1 MNLNSYL
8 PLPTA
13 PRTATPLANSPAQG
27 PASGADAVAGQ
38 GLGLDFA
45 QIMARQLQQL
55 PASQRQSFAATSNA
69 IHAESAQ
76 AAEHAALLANKDA
89 ASQAQNQVKTTPK
102 NNARVSEDAPAHK
115 EDKQESSAKSSSGS
129 SHRSRKTS
137 TDTQDNDSASATSW
151 QGDMPHALALAAS
164 AANSVAN
171 ALTNPAAGIQVAR
184 TAANLAAQEL
194 ANASDAATNKLQMFA
209 LSPKVHIITD
219 PRQAPSPESLTAF
232 AKSMGLDDAAIQNLM
247 GPAASQAMGLDDAT
261 TIQNLVGPTASQIS
275 TPGANGFP
283 STSANGLPNG
293 NPGFN
298 ISTLL
303 GAALNGGTEKPTM
316 AQTEASAFNQA
327 VTQAL
332 SSSMQSPAA
341 NANLLQSAAAAP
353 LNFGISGLPVNG
365 LSQAEMASIQHIQMT
380 VLPPAVLPVQ
390 SGNTSQAF
398 NMPSTASVLSLLDG
412 KLQEQDITSLASS
425 FSQNMG
431 EQSESGTSDTSGQ
444 SSSGFA
450 QTLAQSNASDN
461 RSVANKEVATV
472 ATPLNEVYDQLSD
485 KLATEMAARM
495 HKQLSDGQ
503 WKMKFGLRPAHL
515 GGVEIQ
521 LEMKDGKLDAVFRAE
536 NAMTRDLLQ
545 NSTQRLRDALQ
556 NFGINA
562 GFVQVGQ
569 NGSQSQQN
577 ASGNSTPQPQVRDNS
592 RAGTNNSDTTAQVV
606 ANRGK
611 DSSSLL
617 DLYA

>member
-13 PRTATPLANSPAQG
+13 PRAATPPANSPVQG

-38 GLGLDFA
+38 SLGLDFA

-55 PASQRQSFAATSNA
+55 PAAQRQSFAATSDA
-69 IHAESAQ
+69 IHANNAQ
-76 AAEHAALLANKDA
+76 ASEHAALLANKDA
-89 ASQAQNQVKTTPK
+89 ASPADTQDKPAPK
-102 NNARVSEDAPAHK
+102 NNSRVSQDAPGHAD
-115 EDKQESSAKSSSGS
+115 DKQESSTKSSSSGS
-129 SHRSRKTS
+129 QRNKKAAAGAND
-137 TDTQDNDSASATSW
+137 TDSDSAAATPW
-151 QGDMPHALALAAS
+151 QNDLPHILALATS
-164 AANSVAN
+164 AAGTVAN
-171 ALTNPAAGIQVAR
+171 ALTNPAAGIQAVR
-184 TAANLAAQEL
+184 TAANLATQEL
-194 ANASDAATNKLQMFA
+194 AQLSDPTASKLQMYA
-209 LSPKVHIITD
+209 LSSKVHIITD

-232 AKSMGLDDAAIQNLM
+232 AKSMGLDDATIQNLM
-247 GPAASQAMGLDDAT
+247 GSASP
-261 TIQNLVGPTASQIS
+261 N
-275 TPGANGFP
+275 GANGLAP
-283 STSANGLPNG
+283 SGANGQPNG
-293 NPGFN
+293 AANTPGVN
-298 ISTLL
+298 ISALL
-303 GAALNGGTEKPTM
+303 GAALNGGSDKLGISQADAP
-316 AQTEASAFNQA
+316 AFTQA
-327 VTQAL
+327 MTQAL
-332 SSSMQSPAA
+332 SSSVQSPAA
-341 NANLLQSAAAAP
+341 NANLLQGAAAAP
-353 LNFGISGLPVNG
+353 LNFGISGLPANG
-365 LSQAEMASIQHIQMT
+365 LSQAEMASIQQIQMT

-390 SGNTSQAF
+390 SGNASQAF
-398 NMPSTASVLSLLDG
+398 NTPSTASVLSLLG
-412 KLQEQDITSLASS
+412 GNLQEQDIASLASS
-425 FSQNMG
+425 FSQDTG
-431 EQSESGTSDTSGQ
+431 EQSDASGSETSGQ

-450 QTLAQSNASDN
+450 QAMAQSSAGDN
-461 RSVANKEVATV
+461 RAVASKDTATAV
-472 ATPLNEVYDQLSD
+472 ATPMNEVYDQLSD

-569 NGSQSQQN
+569 NGGQSQQN

-592 RAGTNNSDTTAQVV
+592 GVNTNNSDTQAQVV
-606 ANRGK
+606 AGRGK
-611 DSSSLL
+611 DSTSLL

>member
-13 PRTATPLANSPAQG
+13 PRNATPLANSPAQG

-69 IHAESAQ
+69 IHAESEQ
-76 AAEHAALLANKDA
+76 AAEHAALLANKDR
-89 ASQAQNQVKTTPK
+89 ASQAQNQDKTAPK
-102 NNARVSEDAPAHK
+102 DNARVSKEAPGHK

-129 SHRSRKTS
+129 SHRSRKAS
-137 TDTQDNDSASATSW
+137 TDNQDKDLASATPW
-151 QGDMPHALALAAS
+151 QGDLPHALALATS
-164 AANSVAN
+164 AANSVAD
-171 ALTNPAAGIQVAR
+171 ALTNPADGIPAAR

-232 AKSMGLDDAAIQNLM
+232 AKSMGLDEATIQNLM
-247 GPAASQAMGLDDAT
+247 GPASQA
-261 TIQNLVGPTASQIS
+261 S
-275 TPGANGFP
+275 TPGANGLP
-283 STSANGLPNG
+283 SSGANGMPNG
-293 NPGFN
+293 IANNAGFN
-298 ISTLL
+298 ISALL
-303 GAALNGGTEKPTM
+303 GAALNGGSDTANITQ
-316 AQTEASAFNQA
+316 ADAAFNQA
-327 VTQAL
+327 MAQAL
-332 SSSMQSPAA
+332 STSTQSPAA

-380 VLPPAVLPVQ
+380 VLPPAVFPVQ
-390 SGNTSQAF
+390 SGNIAQAF
-398 NMPSTASVLSLLDG
+398 NTPSTASVLSLLG
-412 KLQEQDITSLASS
+412 GNLQEQDITSLASS

-431 EQSESGTSDTSGQ
+431 EQSDTSGSDSSGQ

-450 QTLAQSNASDN
+450 QALAQSNASDN

-562 GFVQVGQ
+562 GFVEVGQ
-569 NGSQSQQN
+569 NGSQNQQN
-577 ASGNSTPQPQVRDNS
+577 ASGNSTPQHQVRDNS
-592 RAGTNNSDTTAQVV
+592 SVSANNSDTTAQVV

-611 DSSSLL
+611 DGSSLL

>member
-13 PRTATPLANSPAQG
+13 PRNATPLANSPAQG

-55 PASQRQSFAATSNA
+55 PASQRQSFAATSKA

-76 AAEHAALLANKDA
+76 AAEQAALLANKDR
-89 ASQAQNQVKTTPK
+89 ASQAQNQDKIAPK
-102 NNARVSEDAPAHK
+102 DNSRVSKEAPGHK

-129 SHRSRKTS
+129 SHRSRKAS
-137 TDTQDNDSASATSW
+137 SDAQDSDTASATPW
-151 QGDMPHALALAAS
+151 QGDLPHALALAAS
-164 AANSVAN
+164 AANSVAD
-171 ALTNPAAGIQVAR
+171 ALTNPADGIPAAR

-232 AKSMGLDDAAIQNLM
+232 AKSMGLDEATIQNLM
-247 GPAASQAMGLDDAT
+247 GPASQA
-261 TIQNLVGPTASQIS
+261 S
-275 TPGANGFP
+275 TPGANGLP
-283 STSANGLPNG
+283 SSGANGMPNG
-293 NPGFN
+293 IANNAGFN
-298 ISTLL
+298 ISALL
-303 GAALNGGTEKPTM
+303 GAALNGGSDTANITQ
-316 AQTEASAFNQA
+316 ADAAFNQA
-327 VTQAL
+327 MTQAL
-332 SSSMQSPAA
+332 STSTQSPAA

-390 SGNTSQAF
+390 SGNIAQAF
-398 NMPSTASVLSLLDG
+398 NTPSTASVLSLLG
-412 KLQEQDITSLASS
+412 GNLQEQDITSLASS

-431 EQSESGTSDTSGQ
+431 EQSDTSGSDSSGQ

-450 QTLAQSNASDN
+450 QALAQSNASDN

-562 GFVQVGQ
+562 GFVEVGQ
-569 NGSQSQQN
+569 NGSQNQQN

-592 RAGTNNSDTTAQVV
+592 SVGTNNSDTTAQVV

>member
-13 PRTATPLANSPAQG
+13 PRNATPLANSPAQG

-69 IHAESAQ
+69 IHAESEQ
-76 AAEHAALLANKDA
+76 AAEHAALLANKDR
-89 ASQAQNQVKTTPK
+89 ASQAQNQDKTAPK
-102 NNARVSEDAPAHK
+102 DNARVSKEAPGHK

-129 SHRSRKTS
+129 SHRSRKAS
-137 TDTQDNDSASATSW
+137 TDNQDKDLASATPW
-151 QGDMPHALALAAS
+151 QGDLPHALALATS
-164 AANSVAN
+164 AANSVAD
-171 ALTNPAAGIQVAR
+171 ALTNPADGIPAAR

-232 AKSMGLDDAAIQNLM
+232 AKSMGLDEATIQNLM
-247 GPAASQAMGLDDAT
+247 GPASQA
-261 TIQNLVGPTASQIS
+261 S
-275 TPGANGFP
+275 TPGANGLP
-283 STSANGLPNG
+283 SSGANGMPNG
-293 NPGFN
+293 IANNAGFN
-298 ISTLL
+298 ISALL
-303 GAALNGGTEKPTM
+303 GAALNGGSDTANITQ
-316 AQTEASAFNQA
+316 ADAAFNQA
-327 VTQAL
+327 MAQAL
-332 SSSMQSPAA
+332 STSTQSPAA

-380 VLPPAVLPVQ
+380 VLPPAVFPVQ
-390 SGNTSQAF
+390 SGNIAQAF
-398 NMPSTASVLSLLDG
+398 NTPSTASVLSLLG
-412 KLQEQDITSLASS
+412 GNLQEQDITSLASS

-431 EQSESGTSDTSGQ
+431 EQSDTSGSDSSGQ

-450 QTLAQSNASDN
+450 QALAQSNASDN

-562 GFVQVGQ
+562 GFVEVGQ
-569 NGSQSQQN
+569 NGSQNQQN

-592 RAGTNNSDTTAQVV
+592 SVGTNNSDTTAQVV

-611 DSSSLL
+611 DGSSLL

>member
-13 PRTATPLANSPAQG
+13 PRNATPLANSPALG

-55 PASQRQSFAATSNA
+55 PASQRQSFAAASNA
-69 IHAESAQ
+69 IHTESAQ
-76 AAEHAALLANKDA
+76 ATEQAALLANKDR
-89 ASQAQNQVKTTPK
+89 ASQAQNQDKTAPK
-102 NNARVSEDAPAHK
+102 DNARVSKEAPGHNK

-129 SHRSRKTS
+129 SHRSLKAS
-137 TDTQDNDSASATSW
+137 TDYQDNDLAPATPW
-151 QGDMPHALALAAS
+151 QGDLPHALALAAS
-164 AANSVAN
+164 AANSVAD
-171 ALTNPAAGIQVAR
+171 ALTNPADGIPAAR

-232 AKSMGLDDAAIQNLM
+232 AKSMGLDEATIQNLM
-247 GPAASQAMGLDDAT
+247 GPASQA
-261 TIQNLVGPTASQIS
+261 S
-275 TPGANGFP
+275 TPGANGLP
-283 STSANGLPNG
+283 STGANGMPNG
-293 NPGFN
+293 IANNTGFN
-298 ISTLL
+298 ISALL
-303 GAALNGGTEKPTM
+303 GAALNGGSDTANI
-316 AQTEASAFNQA
+316 AQADAAFNQA
-327 VTQAL
+327 ITQAL
-332 SSSMQSPAA
+332 STSTQSPAA

-390 SGNTSQAF
+390 SGNIAQAF
-398 NMPSTASVLSLLDG
+398 NMPSTASVLSLLG
-412 KLQEQDITSLASS
+412 GNLQEQDITSLASS

-431 EQSESGTSDTSGQ
+431 EQSDTSGSDSSGQ

-450 QTLAQSNASDN
+450 QALAQSNASDN

-556 NFGINA
+556 NFGISA
-562 GFVQVGQ
+562 GFVEVGQ
-569 NGSQSQQN
+569 NGSQNQQN

-592 RAGTNNSDTTAQVV
+592 SVSANNSDTTAQVV

-611 DSSSLL
+611 DGSSLL

>member
-13 PRTATPLANSPAQG
+13 PRNATPLANSPAQG

-45 QIMARQLQQL
+45 QIMAQQLQQL
-55 PASQRQSFAATSNA
+55 PASQRQSFAATSKA

-76 AAEHAALLANKDA
+76 AAEQAALLANKDR
-89 ASQAQNQVKTTPK
+89 ASQAQNQDNTAPK
-102 NNARVSEDAPAHK
+102 DNSRVSKEAPGHK

-129 SHRSRKTS
+129 SHRSRKAS
-137 TDTQDNDSASATSW
+137 TDNQDNDLASATPW
-151 QGDMPHALALAAS
+151 QGDLPHALALAAS
-164 AANSVAN
+164 AANSVAD
-171 ALTNPAAGIQVAR
+171 ALTNPADGIPAAR

-194 ANASDAATNKLQMFA
+194 ANASDAATNKLQMYA

-232 AKSMGLDDAAIQNLM
+232 AKSMGLDEATIQNLM
-247 GPAASQAMGLDDAT
+247 GPASQA
-261 TIQNLVGPTASQIS
+261 S
-275 TPGANGFP
+275 TPGANSLP
-283 STSANGLPNG
+283 SSGANGMPNG
-293 NPGFN
+293 IANNAGFN
-298 ISTLL
+298 ISALL
-303 GAALNGGTEKPTM
+303 GAALNGGSDTANITQ
-316 AQTEASAFNQA
+316 ADAAFNQA
-327 VTQAL
+327 MTQAL
-332 SSSMQSPAA
+332 STSTQSPAA

-353 LNFGISGLPVNG
+353 LNFGINGLPVNG

-390 SGNTSQAF
+390 SGNIAQAF
-398 NMPSTASVLSLLDG
+398 NTPSTASVLSLLG
-412 KLQEQDITSLASS
+412 GNLQEQDITSLASS

-431 EQSESGTSDTSGQ
+431 EQSDTSGSDSSGQ

-450 QTLAQSNASDN
+450 QALAQSNASDN

-562 GFVQVGQ
+562 GFVEVGQ
-569 NGSQSQQN
+569 NGSQNQQN

-592 RAGTNNSDTTAQVV
+592 SVGTNNSDTTAQVV

>member
-13 PRTATPLANSPAQG
+13 PRNATPLANSPAQG

-45 QIMARQLQQL
+45 QIMAQQLQQL

-69 IHAESAQ
+69 IHAESEQ
-76 AAEHAALLANKDA
+76 AAEHAALLANKDR
-89 ASQAQNQVKTTPK
+89 ASQAQNQDKTASK
-102 NNARVSEDAPAHK
+102 DNSRVSKEAPGHK

-129 SHRSRKTS
+129 SHRSRKAS
-137 TDTQDNDSASATSW
+137 TDNKDNDLASATPW
-151 QGDMPHALALAAS
+151 QGDLPHALALAAS
-164 AANSVAN
+164 AANSVAD
-171 ALTNPAAGIQVAR
+171 ALTNQADDIPAAR

-194 ANASDAATNKLQMFA
+194 ANASDAATNKLQMYA

-232 AKSMGLDDAAIQNLM
+232 AKSMGLDEATIQNLM
-247 GPAASQAMGLDDAT
+247 GSSSQA
-261 TIQNLVGPTASQIS
+261 S
-275 TPGANGFP
+275 TPGANGLP
-283 STSANGLPNG
+283 SSGANGMPNG
-293 NPGFN
+293 IANNAGFN
-298 ISTLL
+298 ISALL
-303 GAALNGGTEKPTM
+303 GAALNGGSDTANI
-316 AQTEASAFNQA
+316 AQADAAFNQA
-327 VTQAL
+327 MTQAL
-332 SSSMQSPAA
+332 STSTQSPAA

-390 SGNTSQAF
+390 SGNIAQAF
-398 NMPSTASVLSLLDG
+398 NTPSTASVLSLLG
-412 KLQEQDITSLASS
+412 GNLQDQDITSLASS

-431 EQSESGTSDTSGQ
+431 EQSDTSGSDSSGQ

-450 QTLAQSNASDN
+450 QALAQSNASDN

-562 GFVQVGQ
+562 GFVEVGQ
-569 NGSQSQQN
+569 NGSQNQQN

-592 RAGTNNSDTTAQVV
+592 SVGTNNSDTTVQVV

>member
-13 PRTATPLANSPAQG
+13 PRAATPLANSPTQG

-38 GLGLDFA
+38 SLGLDFA
-45 QIMARQLQQL
+45 QIMARQFQQL
-55 PASQRQSFAATSNA
+55 PASQRQNFAATSDA
-69 IHAESAQ
+69 IHADNAQ
-76 AAEHAALLANKDA
+76 ASEHSALLANKDA
-89 ASQAQNQVKTTPK
+89 AAQAGNQDKPEP
-102 NNARVSEDAPAHK
+102 NNNSRVPQDAPGHARD
-115 EDKQESSAKSSSGS
+115 DKQESSAKSSSGS
-129 SHRSRKTS
+129 SQRSKKPA
-137 TDTQDNDSASATSW
+137 TDDKDSDTTSATGW
-151 QGDMPHALALAAS
+151 QSDLPQALDLADKAAS
-164 AANSVAN
+164 TVAN
-171 ALTNPAAGIQVAR
+171 ALTNPAAGLQAAR

-194 ANASDAATNKLQMFA
+194 AQASTDATNKLQMFA

-232 AKSMGLDDAAIQNLM
+232 AKSMGLDDATIQNLM
-247 GPAASQAMGLDDAT
+247 GSADASKSAT
-261 TIQNLVGPTASQIS
+261 Q
-275 TPGANGFP
+275 PGFSNGQ
-283 STSANGLPNG
+283 TNGSANNS
-293 NPGFN
+293 GFN
-298 ISTLL
+298 ISALL
-303 GAALNGGTEKPTM
+303 GAALNGGSDKLNISQADAP
-316 AQTEASAFNQA
+316 AFNQA
-327 VTQAL
+327 MTQAL
-332 SSSMQSPAA
+332 ASSAQSPAA

-353 LNFGISGLPVNG
+353 LNFGISGLPANG
-365 LSQAEMASIQHIQMT
+365 MSQAEMASIQQIQMT

-390 SGNTSQAF
+390 SGNASQAF
-398 NMPSTASVLSLLDG
+398 NTPSTASVLSLLG
-412 KLQEQDITSLASS
+412 GNVQEQDIASLASS
-425 FSQNMG
+425 FSQDMG
-431 EQSESGTSDTSGQ
+431 EQSDSSGSNTSGQ
-444 SSSGFA
+444 PSSGFA
-450 QTLAQSNASDN
+450 QALAQSSSSDN
-461 RSVANKEVATV
+461 KSVASKDTATAV
-472 ATPLNEVYDQLSD
+472 ATPMAEVYDQLSD

-569 NGSQSQQN
+569 NGGQSQQN

-592 RAGTNNSDTTAQVV
+592 GVNTNNSDTTAQVV

-611 DSSSLL
+611 DNSSLL

>member
-13 PRTATPLANSPAQG
+13 PRAATPLANSPAQG

-38 GLGLDFA
+38 SLGLDFA
-45 QIMARQLQQL
+45 QIMARQFQQL
-55 PASQRQSFAATSNA
+55 PASQRQNFAATSDA
-69 IHAESAQ
+69 IHADNAQ
-76 AAEHAALLANKDA
+76 ASEHSALLANKDA
-89 ASQAQNQVKTTPK
+89 TAQAGNQDKPEP
-102 NNARVSEDAPAHK
+102 NNNSRVSQDAPGHARD
-115 EDKQESSAKSSSGS
+115 DKQESSAKSSSGS
-129 SHRSRKTS
+129 SQRSKKPA
-137 TDTQDNDSASATSW
+137 TDDKDSDTTSATGW
-151 QGDMPHALALAAS
+151 QSDLPQALDLAAQ
-164 AANSVAN
+164 AASTVAN
-171 ALTNPAAGIQVAR
+171 ALTNPAAGLQAAR

-194 ANASDAATNKLQMFA
+194 AQASTDATNKLQMFA

-232 AKSMGLDDAAIQNLM
+232 AKSMGLDDATIQNLM
-247 GPAASQAMGLDDAT
+247 GSADASKSAT
-261 TIQNLVGPTASQIS
+261 Q
-275 TPGANGFP
+275 PGFSNGQP
-283 STSANGLPNG
+283 NGSANNS
-293 NPGFN
+293 GFN
-298 ISTLL
+298 ISALL
-303 GAALNGGTEKPTM
+303 GAALNGGSDKLNISQADAP
-316 AQTEASAFNQA
+316 AFNQA
-327 VTQAL
+327 MTQAL
-332 SSSMQSPAA
+332 ASSAQSPAA

-353 LNFGISGLPVNG
+353 LNFGISGLPANG
-365 LSQAEMASIQHIQMT
+365 MSQAEMASIQQIQMT

-390 SGNTSQAF
+390 SGNASQAF
-398 NMPSTASVLSLLDG
+398 NTPSTASVLSLLG
-412 KLQEQDITSLASS
+412 GNVQEQDIASLASS
-425 FSQNMG
+425 FSQDMG
-431 EQSESGTSDTSGQ
+431 EQSDSSGSNTSGQ
-444 SSSGFA
+444 PSSGFA
-450 QTLAQSNASDN
+450 QALAQSSSSDN
-461 RSVANKEVATV
+461 KSVASKDTATAV
-472 ATPLNEVYDQLSD
+472 ATPMAEVYDQLSD

-569 NGSQSQQN
+569 NGGQSQQN

-592 RAGTNNSDTTAQVV
+592 GVNTNNSDTTAQVV

-611 DSSSLL
+611 DNSSLL

>member
-13 PRTATPLANSPAQG
+13 PRNATPLANSPAQG

-45 QIMARQLQQL
+45 QIMAQQLQQL
-55 PASQRQSFAATSNA
+55 PASQRQSFAATSKA

-76 AAEHAALLANKDA
+76 AAEQAALLANKDR
-89 ASQAQNQVKTTPK
+89 ASQAQNQDKIAPK
-102 NNARVSEDAPAHK
+102 DNSRVSKEAPGHK

-129 SHRSRKTS
+129 SHRSRKAS
-137 TDTQDNDSASATSW
+137 SDAQDSDTASATPW
-151 QGDMPHALALAAS
+151 QGDLPHALALAAS
-164 AANSVAN
+164 AANSVAD
-171 ALTNPAAGIQVAR
+171 ALTNPADGIPAAR

-232 AKSMGLDDAAIQNLM
+232 AKSMGLDEATIQNLM
-247 GPAASQAMGLDDAT
+247 GPASQA
-261 TIQNLVGPTASQIS
+261 S
-275 TPGANGFP
+275 TPGANGLP
-283 STSANGLPNG
+283 SSGANGMPNG
-293 NPGFN
+293 IANNAGFN
-298 ISTLL
+298 ISALL
-303 GAALNGGTEKPTM
+303 GAALNGGSDTANITQ
-316 AQTEASAFNQA
+316 ADAAFNQA
-327 VTQAL
+327 MTQAL
-332 SSSMQSPAA
+332 STSTQSPAA

-390 SGNTSQAF
+390 SGNIAQAF
-398 NMPSTASVLSLLDG
+398 NTPSTASVLSLLG
-412 KLQEQDITSLASS
+412 GNLQEQDITSLASS

-431 EQSESGTSDTSGQ
+431 EQSDTSGSDSSGQ

-450 QTLAQSNASDN
+450 QALAQSNASDN

-562 GFVQVGQ
+562 GFVEVGQ
-569 NGSQSQQN
+569 NGSQNQQN
-577 ASGNSTPQPQVRDNS
+577 AFGNSTPQPQVRDNS
-592 RAGTNNSDTTAQVV
+592 SVGTNNSDTTAQVV

>member
-13 PRTATPLANSPAQG
+13 PRNATPLANSPAQG

-45 QIMARQLQQL
+45 QIMAQQLQQL
-55 PASQRQSFAATSNA
+55 PASQRQSFAATSKA

-76 AAEHAALLANKDA
+76 AAEQAALLANKDR
-89 ASQAQNQVKTTPK
+89 ASQAQNQDKIAPK
-102 NNARVSEDAPAHK
+102 DNSRVSKEAPGHK

-129 SHRSRKTS
+129 SHRSRKAS
-137 TDTQDNDSASATSW
+137 SDAQDSDTASATPW
-151 QGDMPHALALAAS
+151 QGDLPHALALAAS
-164 AANSVAN
+164 AANSVAD
-171 ALTNPAAGIQVAR
+171 ALTNPADGIPAAR

-194 ANASDAATNKLQMFA
+194 ANASDAATNKLQMYA

-232 AKSMGLDDAAIQNLM
+232 AKSMGLDEATIQNLM
-247 GPAASQAMGLDDAT
+247 GPASQA
-261 TIQNLVGPTASQIS
+261 S
-275 TPGANGFP
+275 TPGANGLP
-283 STSANGLPNG
+283 SSGANGMPNG
-293 NPGFN
+293 IANNAGFN
-298 ISTLL
+298 ISALL
-303 GAALNGGTEKPTM
+303 GAALNGGSDTANI
-316 AQTEASAFNQA
+316 AQADAAFNQA
-327 VTQAL
+327 MTQAL
-332 SSSMQSPAA
+332 STSTQSPAA

-390 SGNTSQAF
+390 SGNIAQAF
-398 NMPSTASVLSLLDG
+398 NTPSTASVLSLLG
-412 KLQEQDITSLASS
+412 GNLQDQDITSLASS

-431 EQSESGTSDTSGQ
+431 EQSDTSGSDSSGQ

-450 QTLAQSNASDN
+450 QALAQSNASDN

-562 GFVQVGQ
+562 GFVEVGQ
-569 NGSQSQQN
+569 NGSQNQQN

-592 RAGTNNSDTTAQVV
+592 SVGTNNSDTTAQVV

>member
-13 PRTATPLANSPAQG
+13 PRAATPLANSPAQG

-38 GLGLDFA
+38 SLGLDFA
-45 QIMARQLQQL
+45 QIMARQFQQL
-55 PASQRQSFAATSNA
+55 PASQRQNFAATSDA
-69 IHAESAQ
+69 IHADNAQ
-76 AAEHAALLANKDA
+76 ASEHSALLANKDA
-89 ASQAQNQVKTTPK
+89 AAQAGNQDKPEP
-102 NNARVSEDAPAHK
+102 NNNSRVSQDAPGHARD
-115 EDKQESSAKSSSGS
+115 DKQESSAKSSSGS
-129 SHRSRKTS
+129 SQRSKKPA
-137 TDTQDNDSASATSW
+137 TDDKDSDTTSATGW
-151 QGDMPHALALAAS
+151 QSDLPQALDLADKAAS
-164 AANSVAN
+164 TVAN
-171 ALTNPAAGIQVAR
+171 ALTNPAAGLQAAR

-194 ANASDAATNKLQMFA
+194 AQASTDATNKLQMFA

-232 AKSMGLDDAAIQNLM
+232 AKSMGLDDATIQNLM
-247 GPAASQAMGLDDAT
+247 GSADASKSAT
-261 TIQNLVGPTASQIS
+261 Q
-275 TPGANGFP
+275 PGFSNGQP
-283 STSANGLPNG
+283 NGSANNS
-293 NPGFN
+293 GFN
-298 ISTLL
+298 ISALL
-303 GAALNGGTEKPTM
+303 GAALNGGSDKLNISQADAP
-316 AQTEASAFNQA
+316 AFNQA
-327 VTQAL
+327 MTQAL
-332 SSSMQSPAA
+332 ASSAQSPAA

-353 LNFGISGLPVNG
+353 LNFGISGLPANG
-365 LSQAEMASIQHIQMT
+365 MSQAEMASIQQIQMT

-390 SGNTSQAF
+390 SGNASQAF
-398 NMPSTASVLSLLDG
+398 NTPSTASVLSLLG
-412 KLQEQDITSLASS
+412 GNVQEQDIASLASS
-425 FSQNMG
+425 FSQDMG
-431 EQSESGTSDTSGQ
+431 EQSDSSGSNTSGQ
-444 SSSGFA
+444 PSSGFA
-450 QTLAQSNASDN
+450 QALAQSSSSDN
-461 RSVANKEVATV
+461 KSVASKDTATAV
-472 ATPLNEVYDQLSD
+472 ATPMAEVYDQLSD

-569 NGSQSQQN
+569 NGGQSQQN

-592 RAGTNNSDTTAQVV
+592 GVNTNNSDTTAQVV

-611 DSSSLL
+611 DNSSLL

>member
-69 IHAESAQ
+69 IHADNPQ
-76 AAEHAALLANKDA
+76 ASEHSALLANKNA
-89 ASQAQNQVKTTPK
+89 ASQAQNQDKTTPK
-102 NNARVSEDAPAHK
+102 NNARVSEDAPEHK

-129 SHRSRKTS
+129 SHRSRKAS
-137 TDTQDNDSASATSW
+137 ADTQDNDSASATPW

-164 AANSVAN
+164 SATSVAN
-171 ALTNPAAGIQVAR
+171 ALPNPAAGIQAVR

-194 ANASDAATNKLQMFA
+194 TSASDAATNKLQMFA

-232 AKSMGLDDAAIQNLM
+232 AKSMGLDDA
-247 GPAASQAMGLDDAT
+247 
-261 TIQNLVGPTASQIS
+261 TIQNLTGPTASQTS
-275 TPGANGFP
+275 TPGANSLP
-283 STSANGLPNG
+283 STSSNGLPNG

-298 ISTLL
+298 ISALL
-303 GAALNGGTEKPTM
+303 GAALNGGSDKPTM
-316 AQTEASAFNQA
+316 AQTDASAFKQA

-332 SSSMQSPAA
+332 SSSTQSPAA

-398 NMPSTASVLSLLDG
+398 NMPSTASVLSLLGG

-495 HKQLSDGQ
+495 YKQLSDGQ

-592 RAGTNNSDTTAQVV
+592 SVGTNNSDTTAQVV

>member
-13 PRTATPLANSPAQG
+13 PRNATPLANSPAQG

-45 QIMARQLQQL
+45 QIMAQQLQQL
-55 PASQRQSFAATSNA
+55 PASQRQSFAATSKA

-76 AAEHAALLANKDA
+76 AAEQAALLANKDR
-89 ASQAQNQVKTTPK
+89 ASQAQNQDNTAPK
-102 NNARVSEDAPAHK
+102 DNSRVSKEAPGHK

-129 SHRSRKTS
+129 SHRSRKAS
-137 TDTQDNDSASATSW
+137 TDNQDNDLASATPW
-151 QGDMPHALALAAS
+151 QGDLPHALALAAS
-164 AANSVAN
+164 AANSVAD
-171 ALTNPAAGIQVAR
+171 ALTNPADGIPAAR

-194 ANASDAATNKLQMFA
+194 ANASDAATNKLQMYA

-232 AKSMGLDDAAIQNLM
+232 AKSMGLDEATIQNLM
-247 GPAASQAMGLDDAT
+247 GSASQA
-261 TIQNLVGPTASQIS
+261 S
-275 TPGANGFP
+275 TPGANSLP
-283 STSANGLPNG
+283 SSGANGMPNG
-293 NPGFN
+293 IANNAGFN
-298 ISTLL
+298 ISALL
-303 GAALNGGTEKPTM
+303 GAALNGGSDTANITQ
-316 AQTEASAFNQA
+316 ADAAFNQA
-327 VTQAL
+327 MTQAL
-332 SSSMQSPAA
+332 STSTQSPAA

-390 SGNTSQAF
+390 SGNIAQAF
-398 NMPSTASVLSLLDG
+398 NTPSTASVLSLLG
-412 KLQEQDITSLASS
+412 GNLQEQDITSLASS

-431 EQSESGTSDTSGQ
+431 EQSDTSGSDSSGQ

-450 QTLAQSNASDN
+450 QALAQSNASDN

-562 GFVQVGQ
+562 GFVEVGQ
-569 NGSQSQQN
+569 NGSQNQQN

-592 RAGTNNSDTTAQVV
+592 SVGTNNSDTTAQVV

>member
-13 PRTATPLANSPAQG
+13 PRAATPLANSPAQG

-38 GLGLDFA
+38 SLGLDFA
-45 QIMARQLQQL
+45 QIMARQFQQL
-55 PASQRQSFAATSNA
+55 PASQRQNFAATSDA
-69 IHAESAQ
+69 IHADNAQ
-76 AAEHAALLANKDA
+76 ASEHSALLANKDA
-89 ASQAQNQVKTTPK
+89 AAQAGNQDKPEP
-102 NNARVSEDAPAHK
+102 NNNSRVSQDAPGHARD
-115 EDKQESSAKSSSGS
+115 DKQESSAKSSSGS
-129 SHRSRKTS
+129 SQRSKKPA
-137 TDTQDNDSASATSW
+137 TDDKDSDTTSATGW
-151 QGDMPHALALAAS
+151 QSDLPQALDLADKAAS
-164 AANSVAN
+164 TVAN
-171 ALTNPAAGIQVAR
+171 ALTNPAAGLQAAR

-194 ANASDAATNKLQMFA
+194 AQASTDATNKLQMFA

-232 AKSMGLDDAAIQNLM
+232 AKSMGLDDATIQNLM
-247 GPAASQAMGLDDAT
+247 GSADASKSAT
-261 TIQNLVGPTASQIS
+261 Q
-275 TPGANGFP
+275 PGFSNGQP
-283 STSANGLPNG
+283 NGSANNS
-293 NPGFN
+293 GFN
-298 ISTLL
+298 ISALL
-303 GAALNGGTEKPTM
+303 GAALNGGSDKLNISQADAP
-316 AQTEASAFNQA
+316 AFNQA
-327 VTQAL
+327 MTQAL
-332 SSSMQSPAA
+332 ASSAQSPAA

-353 LNFGISGLPVNG
+353 LNFGISGLPANG
-365 LSQAEMASIQHIQMT
+365 MSQAEMASIQQIQMT

-390 SGNTSQAF
+390 SGNASQAF
-398 NMPSTASVLSLLDG
+398 NTPSTASVLSLLG
-412 KLQEQDITSLASS
+412 GNVQEQDIASLASS
-425 FSQNMG
+425 FSQDMG
-431 EQSESGTSDTSGQ
+431 EQSDSSGSNTSGQ
-444 SSSGFA
+444 PSSGFA
-450 QTLAQSNASDN
+450 QALAQSSSSDN
-461 RSVANKEVATV
+461 KSVASKDTATAV
-472 ATPLNEVYDQLSD
+472 ATPMAEVYDQLSD

-569 NGSQSQQN
+569 NGGQSQQN

-592 RAGTNNSDTTAQVV
+592 GVNTNNSDTTAQVV

>member
-1 MNLNSYL
+1 
-8 PLPTA
+8 
-13 PRTATPLANSPAQG
+13 
-27 PASGADAVAGQ
+27 
-38 GLGLDFA
+38 
-45 QIMARQLQQL
+45 MARQLQQL
-55 PASQRQSFAATSNA
+55 PASQRQSFAAASNA
-69 IHAESAQ
+69 IHTESAQ
-76 AAEHAALLANKDA
+76 ATEQAALLANKDR
-89 ASQAQNQVKTTPK
+89 ASQAQNQDKTAPK
-102 NNARVSEDAPAHK
+102 DNARVSKEAPGHNK

-129 SHRSRKTS
+129 SHRSLKAS
-137 TDTQDNDSASATSW
+137 TDYQDNDLAPATPW
-151 QGDMPHALALAAS
+151 QGDLPHALALAAS

-171 ALTNPAAGIQVAR
+171 ALTDPADGIPAAR

-232 AKSMGLDDAAIQNLM
+232 AKSMGLDEATIQNLM
-247 GPAASQAMGLDDAT
+247 GPASQA
-261 TIQNLVGPTASQIS
+261 S
-275 TPGANGFP
+275 TPGANGLP
-283 STSANGLPNG
+283 STGANGMPNG
-293 NPGFN
+293 IANNTGFN
-298 ISTLL
+298 ISALL
-303 GAALNGGTEKPTM
+303 GAALNGGSDTANI
-316 AQTEASAFNQA
+316 AQADAAFNQA
-327 VTQAL
+327 ITQAL
-332 SSSMQSPAA
+332 STSTQSPAA

-390 SGNTSQAF
+390 SGNIAQAF
-398 NMPSTASVLSLLDG
+398 NMPSTASVLSLLG
-412 KLQEQDITSLASS
+412 GNLQEQDITSLASS

-431 EQSESGTSDTSGQ
+431 EQSDTSGSDSSGQ

-450 QTLAQSNASDN
+450 QALAQSNASDN

-556 NFGINA
+556 NFGISA
-562 GFVQVGQ
+562 GFVEVGQ
-569 NGSQSQQN
+569 NGSQNQQN

-592 RAGTNNSDTTAQVV
+592 SVSANNSDTTAQVV

-611 DSSSLL
+611 DGSSLL

>member
-13 PRTATPLANSPAQG
+13 PRNATPLANSPAQG

-45 QIMARQLQQL
+45 QIMAQQLQQL
-55 PASQRQSFAATSNA
+55 PASQRQSFAATSKA

-76 AAEHAALLANKDA
+76 AAEQAALLANKDR
-89 ASQAQNQVKTTPK
+89 ASQAQNQDKIAPK
-102 NNARVSEDAPAHK
+102 DNSRVSKEAPGHK

-129 SHRSRKTS
+129 SHRSRKAS
-137 TDTQDNDSASATSW
+137 SDAQDSDTASATPW
-151 QGDMPHALALAAS
+151 QGDLPHALALAAS
-164 AANSVAN
+164 AANSIAD
-171 ALTNPAAGIQVAR
+171 ALTNPADGIPAAR

-194 ANASDAATNKLQMFA
+194 ANASDAATNKLQMYA

-232 AKSMGLDDAAIQNLM
+232 AKSMGLDEATIQNLM
-247 GPAASQAMGLDDAT
+247 GPASQA
-261 TIQNLVGPTASQIS
+261 S
-275 TPGANGFP
+275 TPGANGLP
-283 STSANGLPNG
+283 SSGANGMPNG
-293 NPGFN
+293 IANNAGFN
-298 ISTLL
+298 ISALL
-303 GAALNGGTEKPTM
+303 GAALNGGSDTANITQ
-316 AQTEASAFNQA
+316 ADAAFNQA
-327 VTQAL
+327 MTQAL
-332 SSSMQSPAA
+332 STSTQSPAA

-390 SGNTSQAF
+390 SGNIAQAF
-398 NMPSTASVLSLLDG
+398 NTPSTASVLSLLG
-412 KLQEQDITSLASS
+412 GNLQDQDITSLASS

-431 EQSESGTSDTSGQ
+431 EQSDTSGSDSSGQ

-450 QTLAQSNASDN
+450 QALAQSNASDN

-562 GFVQVGQ
+562 GFVEVGQ
-569 NGSQSQQN
+569 NGSQNQQN

-592 RAGTNNSDTTAQVV
+592 SVGTNNSDTTAQVV

>member
-13 PRTATPLANSPAQG
+13 PRNATPLANSPALG

-69 IHAESAQ
+69 IHAESEQ
-76 AAEHAALLANKDA
+76 AAEHAALLANKDR
-89 ASQAQNQVKTTPK
+89 ASQAQNQDKTAPK
-102 NNARVSEDAPAHK
+102 DNARVSKEAPGHNK

-129 SHRSRKTS
+129 SHRSLKAS
-137 TDTQDNDSASATSW
+137 TDYQDNDLAPATPW
-151 QGDMPHALALAAS
+151 QGDLPHALALAAS

-171 ALTNPAAGIQVAR
+171 ALTDPADGIPAAR

-232 AKSMGLDDAAIQNLM
+232 AKSMGLDEATIQNLM
-247 GPAASQAMGLDDAT
+247 GPASQA
-261 TIQNLVGPTASQIS
+261 S
-275 TPGANGFP
+275 TPGANGLP
-283 STSANGLPNG
+283 STGANGMPNG
-293 NPGFN
+293 IANNTGFN
-298 ISTLL
+298 ISALL
-303 GAALNGGTEKPTM
+303 GAALNGGSDTANI
-316 AQTEASAFNQA
+316 AQADAAFNQA
-327 VTQAL
+327 MTQAL
-332 SSSMQSPAA
+332 STSTQSPAA

-390 SGNTSQAF
+390 SGNIAQAF
-398 NMPSTASVLSLLDG
+398 NMPSTASVLSLLG
-412 KLQEQDITSLASS
+412 GNLQEQDITSLASS

-431 EQSESGTSDTSGQ
+431 EQSDTSGSDSSGQ

-450 QTLAQSNASDN
+450 QALAQSNASDN

-556 NFGINA
+556 NFGISA
-562 GFVQVGQ
+562 GFVEVGQ
-569 NGSQSQQN
+569 NGSQNQQN

-592 RAGTNNSDTTAQVV
+592 SVGTNNSDTTAQVV

>member
-13 PRTATPLANSPAQG
+13 PRAATPLANSPAQG

-38 GLGLDFA
+38 SLGLDFA
-45 QIMARQLQQL
+45 QIMARQFHQL
-55 PASQRQSFAATSNA
+55 PASQRQNFAATSDA
-69 IHAESAQ
+69 IHAENAQ
-76 AAEHAALLANKDA
+76 ASEHSALLANKDA
-89 ASQAQNQVKTTPK
+89 ASQADNQNKPEQK
-102 NNARVSEDAPAHK
+102 NNSRVSQDAPGHAK
-115 EDKQESSAKSSSGS
+115 DDKQESSAKSSSGS
-129 SHRSRKTS
+129 SQRSKKPATDDKDSDSTS
-137 TDTQDNDSASATSW
+137 TSGLPQILD
-151 QGDMPHALALAAS
+151 LAAK
-164 AANSVAN
+164 AANAVGN
-171 ALTNPAAGIQVAR
+171 VLTNPAAGLQAAR

-194 ANASDAATNKLQMFA
+194 AQASTDATNKLQMFA

-232 AKSMGLDDAAIQNLM
+232 AKSMGLDDATIQNLM
-247 GPAASQAMGLDDAT
+247 GSA
-261 TIQNLVGPTASQIS
+261 
-275 TPGANGFP
+275 
-283 STSANGLPNG
+283 SANGSSADATKSGLQTGLANG
-293 NPGFN
+293 QVNGSANGFN
-298 ISTLL
+298 ISALL
-303 GAALNGGTEKPTM
+303 GAALNGGSDKRNMSQADAP
-316 AQTEASAFNQA
+316 AFNQA
-327 VTQAL
+327 MSQAL
-332 SSSMQSPAA
+332 ASGAQSPAA
-341 NANLLQSAAAAP
+341 SANLLESPAAAP
-353 LNFGISGLPVNG
+353 LNFGISGLPANG
-365 LSQAEMASIQHIQMT
+365 LSQADMASIQHIQMT

-390 SGNTSQAF
+390 SGNVSQSF
-398 NMPSTASVLSLLDG
+398 NTPSTASVLSLLG
-412 KLQEQDITSLASS
+412 GNVQEQDIASLASS
-425 FSQNMG
+425 FSQDMG
-431 EQSESGTSDTSGQ
+431 DRSGSGGSDTSGQ
-444 SSSGFA
+444 SSSYGFA
-450 QTLAQSNASDN
+450 QALAQSSSTDSK
-461 RSVANKEVATV
+461 SVASKDVASAV
-472 ATPLNEVYDQLSD
+472 ATPMSEVYDQLSD

-569 NGSQSQQN
+569 NGGQSQQN
-577 ASGNSTPQPQVRDNS
+577 ESGNSTPQPQVRDNS
-592 RAGTNNSDTTAQVV
+592 GVNTNNNDTTAQVV

-611 DSSSLL
+611 DSASSL

>member
-13 PRTATPLANSPAQG
+13 PRNATPLANSPAQG

-45 QIMARQLQQL
+45 QIMAQQLQQL
-55 PASQRQSFAATSNA
+55 PASQRQSFAATSKA

-76 AAEHAALLANKDA
+76 AAEQAALLANKDR
-89 ASQAQNQVKTTPK
+89 ASQAQNQDNTAPK
-102 NNARVSEDAPAHK
+102 DNSRVSKEAPGHK

-129 SHRSRKTS
+129 SHRSRKAS
-137 TDTQDNDSASATSW
+137 SDAQDSDTASATPW
-151 QGDMPHALALAAS
+151 QGDLPHALALAAS
-164 AANSVAN
+164 AANSVAD
-171 ALTNPAAGIQVAR
+171 ALTNPADGIPAAR

-194 ANASDAATNKLQMFA
+194 ANASDAATNKLQMYA

-232 AKSMGLDDAAIQNLM
+232 AKSMGLDEATIQNLM
-247 GPAASQAMGLDDAT
+247 GPASQA
-261 TIQNLVGPTASQIS
+261 S
-275 TPGANGFP
+275 TPGANGLP
-283 STSANGLPNG
+283 SSGANGMPNG
-293 NPGFN
+293 IANNAGFN
-298 ISTLL
+298 ISALL
-303 GAALNGGTEKPTM
+303 GAALNGGSDTANITQ
-316 AQTEASAFNQA
+316 ADAAFNQA
-327 VTQAL
+327 MTQAL
-332 SSSMQSPAA
+332 STSTQSPAA

-390 SGNTSQAF
+390 SGNIAQAF
-398 NMPSTASVLSLLDG
+398 NTPSTASVLSLLG
-412 KLQEQDITSLASS
+412 GNLQEQDITSLASS

-431 EQSESGTSDTSGQ
+431 EQSDTSGSDSSGQ

-450 QTLAQSNASDN
+450 QALAQSNASDN

-562 GFVQVGQ
+562 GFVEVGQ
-569 NGSQSQQN
+569 NGSQNQQN

-592 RAGTNNSDTTAQVV
+592 SVGTNNSDTTAQVV

>member
-13 PRTATPLANSPAQG
+13 PRAATPPANSPVQG
-27 PASGADAVAGQ
+27 PASGADAIAGQ
-38 GLGLDFA
+38 SLGLDFA

-55 PASQRQSFAATSNA
+55 PAAQRQSFAATSDA
-69 IHAESAQ
+69 IHANNAQ
-76 AAEHAALLANKDA
+76 ASEHAALLANKDA
-89 ASQAQNQVKTTPK
+89 ASPADTQDKPAPK
-102 NNARVSEDAPAHK
+102 NNSRVSQDAPGHAD
-115 EDKQESSAKSSSGS
+115 DKQESGTKTSSSGS
-129 SHRSRKTS
+129 QRNKKAAAGAND
-137 TDTQDNDSASATSW
+137 TDSDSAAATPW
-151 QGDMPHALALAAS
+151 QNDLPHILALATS
-164 AANSVAN
+164 AAGTVAN
-171 ALTNPAAGIQVAR
+171 ALTNPAAGIQAVR
-184 TAANLAAQEL
+184 TAANLATQEL
-194 ANASDAATNKLQMFA
+194 AQLSDPTASKLQMYA
-209 LSPKVHIITD
+209 LSSKVHIITD

-232 AKSMGLDDAAIQNLM
+232 AKSMGLDDATIQNLM
-247 GPAASQAMGLDDAT
+247 GSASP
-261 TIQNLVGPTASQIS
+261 N
-275 TPGANGFP
+275 GANGLAPFG
-283 STSANGLPNG
+283 ANGQPNG
-293 NPGFN
+293 AANTPGVN
-298 ISTLL
+298 ISALL
-303 GAALNGGTEKPTM
+303 GAALNGGSDKLGISQADAP
-316 AQTEASAFNQA
+316 AFTQA
-327 VTQAL
+327 MTQAL
-332 SSSMQSPAA
+332 SSSVQSPAA

-353 LNFGISGLPVNG
+353 LNFGISGLPANG
-365 LSQAEMASIQHIQMT
+365 LSQAEMASIQQIQMT

-390 SGNTSQAF
+390 SGNASQAF
-398 NMPSTASVLSLLDG
+398 NTPSTASVLSLLG
-412 KLQEQDITSLASS
+412 GNLQEQDIASLASS
-425 FSQNMG
+425 FSQDTG
-431 EQSESGTSDTSGQ
+431 EQSDASGSETSGQ

-450 QTLAQSNASDN
+450 QAMAQSSAGDN
-461 RSVANKEVATV
+461 RAVASKDTATAV
-472 ATPLNEVYDQLSD
+472 ATPMNEVYDQLSD

-569 NGSQSQQN
+569 NGGQSQQN

-592 RAGTNNSDTTAQVV
+592 GVNTNNSDTQAQVV
-606 ANRGK
+606 AGRGK
-611 DSSSLL
+611 DSTSLL

>member
-13 PRTATPLANSPAQG
+13 PRAATPLANSPAQG

-38 GLGLDFA
+38 SLGLDFA
-45 QIMARQLQQL
+45 QIMARQFQQL
-55 PASQRQSFAATSNA
+55 PASQRQNFAATSDA
-69 IHAESAQ
+69 IHADNAQ
-76 AAEHAALLANKDA
+76 ASEHSALLANKDA
-89 ASQAQNQVKTTPK
+89 AAQAGNQDKPEP
-102 NNARVSEDAPAHK
+102 NNNSRVSQDAPGHARD
-115 EDKQESSAKSSSGS
+115 DKQESSAKSSSGS
-129 SHRSRKTS
+129 SQRSKKPA
-137 TDTQDNDSASATSW
+137 TDDKDSDTTSATGW
-151 QGDMPHALALAAS
+151 QSDLPQALDLAAK
-164 AANSVAN
+164 AASTVAN
-171 ALTNPAAGIQVAR
+171 ALTNPAAGLQAAR

-194 ANASDAATNKLQMFA
+194 AQASTDATNKLQMFA

-232 AKSMGLDDAAIQNLM
+232 AKSMGLDDATIQNLM
-247 GPAASQAMGLDDAT
+247 GSADASKSAT
-261 TIQNLVGPTASQIS
+261 Q
-275 TPGANGFP
+275 PGFSNGQP
-283 STSANGLPNG
+283 NGSANNS
-293 NPGFN
+293 GFN
-298 ISTLL
+298 ISALL
-303 GAALNGGTEKPTM
+303 GAALNGGSDKLNISQADAP
-316 AQTEASAFNQA
+316 AFNQA
-327 VTQAL
+327 MTQAL
-332 SSSMQSPAA
+332 ASSAQSPAA

-353 LNFGISGLPVNG
+353 LNFGISGLPANG
-365 LSQAEMASIQHIQMT
+365 LSQAEMASIQQIQMT
-380 VLPPAVLPVQ
+380 VLPPAVMPVQ

-398 NMPSTASVLSLLDG
+398 NTPSTASVLSLLG
-412 KLQEQDITSLASS
+412 GNVQEQDIASLASS
-425 FSQNMG
+425 FSQDMG
-431 EQSESGTSDTSGQ
+431 EQSDSSGSNTSGQ

-450 QTLAQSNASDN
+450 QALAQSSSDN
-461 RSVANKEVATV
+461 KFVASKDAANAV
-472 ATPLNEVYDQLSD
+472 ATPMSEVYDQLSD

-569 NGSQSQQN
+569 NGGQSQQN

-592 RAGTNNSDTTAQVV
+592 GVNTNNSDTTAQVV

>member
-13 PRTATPLANSPAQG
+13 PRAATPLANSPAQG

-38 GLGLDFA
+38 SLGLDFA
-45 QIMARQLQQL
+45 QIMARQFQQL
-55 PASQRQSFAATSNA
+55 PASQRQNFAAASDA
-69 IHAESAQ
+69 IHADN
-76 AAEHAALLANKDA
+76 AEASQHAALLANKDA
-89 ASQAQNQVKTTPK
+89 TSQGQDRSAPK
-102 NNARVSEDAPAHK
+102 SNARVSEDSARQAQD
-115 EDKQESSAKSSSGS
+115 DKQESGAKSPSGS
-129 SHRSRKTS
+129 SQRSRK
-137 TDTQDNDSASATSW
+137 ASADDKDHDATAATPL
-151 QGDMPHALALAAS
+151 QGDLPHALALAAS

-171 ALTNPAAGIQVAR
+171 ILTNPIAGIQAAR
-184 TAANLAAQEL
+184 SAANLAAQEF
-194 ANASDAATNKLQMFA
+194 AQASDAASSKLQMFA

-232 AKSMGLDDAAIQNLM
+232 AKSMGLDDATIQNLM
-247 GPAASQAMGLDDAT
+247 GSAAS
-261 TIQNLVGPTASQIS
+261 N
-275 TPGANGFP
+275 
-283 STSANGLPNG
+283 TSANGLPS
-293 NPGFN
+293 PGTGGQPNATSHNFGVN
-298 ISTLL
+298 ISALL
-303 GAALNGGTEKPTM
+303 GAALNGGTDKLSL
-316 AQTEASAFNQA
+316 AQADVSAFNQA
-327 VTQAL
+327 MTQTL
-332 SSSMQSPAA
+332 SSGAQSPAA

-353 LNFGISGLPVNG
+353 LNFGISGLPANG
-365 LSQAEMASIQHIQMT
+365 LSQADMASIQHIQMT

-390 SGNTSQAF
+390 SGNISQAF
-398 NMPSTASVLSLLDG
+398 NTPSTASVLSLLG
-412 KLQEQDITSLASS
+412 GNVQEQDIATLASS
-425 FSQNMG
+425 FSQDSG
-431 EQSESGTSDTSGQ
+431 AQSDSSGSNTSGQ
-444 SSSGFA
+444 SSSSGFA
-450 QTLAQSNASDN
+450 QALAQSGANDN
-461 RSVANKEVATV
+461 RSVANKDATTAV
-472 ATPLNEVYDQLSD
+472 ATPMNEVYDQLSD

-569 NGSQSQQN
+569 NGGQSQQN
-577 ASGNSTPQPQVRDNS
+577 ASGNSTPQSQVRDNS
-592 RAGTNNSDTTAQVV
+592 SVGTNTSDTTAQVV

>member
-13 PRTATPLANSPAQG
+13 PRNATPLANSPAQG

-55 PASQRQSFAATSNA
+55 PASQRQSFAAASNA

-76 AAEHAALLANKDA
+76 AAEQAALLANKDR
-89 ASQAQNQVKTTPK
+89 ASQAQNQDKIAPK
-102 NNARVSEDAPAHK
+102 DNSRVSKEAPGHK

-129 SHRSRKTS
+129 SHRSRKAS
-137 TDTQDNDSASATSW
+137 TDNKDNDLASATPW
-151 QGDMPHALALAAS
+151 QGDLPHALALAAS
-164 AANSVAN
+164 AANSIAD
-171 ALTNPAAGIQVAR
+171 ALTNQADDIPAAR

-194 ANASDAATNKLQMFA
+194 ANASDAATNKLQMYA

-232 AKSMGLDDAAIQNLM
+232 AKSMGLDEATIQNLM
-247 GPAASQAMGLDDAT
+247 GSASQA
-261 TIQNLVGPTASQIS
+261 S
-275 TPGANGFP
+275 TPGANGLP
-283 STSANGLPNG
+283 SSGANCMPNG
-293 NPGFN
+293 IANNAGFN
-298 ISTLL
+298 ISALL
-303 GAALNGGTEKPTM
+303 GAALNGGSDTANITQ
-316 AQTEASAFNQA
+316 ADAAFNQA
-327 VTQAL
+327 MTQAL
-332 SSSMQSPAA
+332 STSTQSPAA

-390 SGNTSQAF
+390 SGNIAQAF
-398 NMPSTASVLSLLDG
+398 NTPSTASVLSLLG
-412 KLQEQDITSLASS
+412 GNLQDQDITSLASS

-431 EQSESGTSDTSGQ
+431 EQSDTSGSDSSGQ

-450 QTLAQSNASDN
+450 QALAQSNASDN

-562 GFVQVGQ
+562 GFVEVGQ
-569 NGSQSQQN
+569 NGSQNQQN

-592 RAGTNNSDTTAQVV
+592 SVGTNNSDTTAQVV

>member
-13 PRTATPLANSPAQG
+13 PRNATPLANSPAQG

-55 PASQRQSFAATSNA
+55 PASQRQSFAATSKA

-76 AAEHAALLANKDA
+76 AAEQAALLANKDR
-89 ASQAQNQVKTTPK
+89 ASQAQNQDKIAPK
-102 NNARVSEDAPAHK
+102 DNSRVSKEAPGHK

-129 SHRSRKTS
+129 SHRSRKAS
-137 TDTQDNDSASATSW
+137 SDAQDSDTASATPW
-151 QGDMPHALALAAS
+151 QGDLPHALALAAS
-164 AANSVAN
+164 AANSVAD
-171 ALTNPAAGIQVAR
+171 ALTNPADGIPAAR

-194 ANASDAATNKLQMFA
+194 ANASDAATNKLQMYA

-232 AKSMGLDDAAIQNLM
+232 AKSMGLDEATIQNLM
-247 GPAASQAMGLDDAT
+247 GPASQA
-261 TIQNLVGPTASQIS
+261 S
-275 TPGANGFP
+275 TSGANSLPSSGANGM
-283 STSANGLPNG
+283 PNG
-293 NPGFN
+293 IANNAGFN
-298 ISTLL
+298 ISALL
-303 GAALNGGTEKPTM
+303 GAALNGGSDTANITQ
-316 AQTEASAFNQA
+316 ADAAFNQA
-327 VTQAL
+327 MTQAL
-332 SSSMQSPAA
+332 STSTQSPAA

-390 SGNTSQAF
+390 SGNIAQAF
-398 NMPSTASVLSLLDG
+398 NTPSTASVLSLLG
-412 KLQEQDITSLASS
+412 GNLQDQDITSLASS

-431 EQSESGTSDTSGQ
+431 EQSDTSGSDSSGQ

-450 QTLAQSNASDN
+450 QALAQSNASDN

-562 GFVQVGQ
+562 GFVEVGQ
-569 NGSQSQQN
+569 NGSQNQQN

-592 RAGTNNSDTTAQVV
+592 SVGTNNSDTTAQVV

>member
-13 PRTATPLANSPAQG
+13 PRAATPLANSPTQG

-38 GLGLDFA
+38 SLGLDFA
-45 QIMARQLQQL
+45 QIMARQFQQL
-55 PASQRQSFAATSNA
+55 PASQRQNFAATSDA
-69 IHAESAQ
+69 IHADNAQ
-76 AAEHAALLANKDA
+76 ASEHSALLANKDA
-89 ASQAQNQVKTTPK
+89 AAQAGNQDKPEP
-102 NNARVSEDAPAHK
+102 NNNSRVSQDAPGHTK
-115 EDKQESSAKSSSGS
+115 DDKQESSAKSSSGIS
-129 SHRSRKTS
+129 QRNKKPVASDK
-137 TDTQDNDSASATSW
+137 DSEPSSATAW
-151 QGDMPHALALAAS
+151 QTDLPHALDLAAK
-164 AANSVAN
+164 AASTVAN
-171 ALTNPAAGIQVAR
+171 ALTNPAAGLQAAR

-194 ANASDAATNKLQMFA
+194 AQASTDATNKLQMFA

-232 AKSMGLDDAAIQNLM
+232 AKSMGLDDATIQNLM
-247 GPAASQAMGLDDAT
+247 GSADASKSAT
-261 TIQNLVGPTASQIS
+261 Q
-275 TPGANGFP
+275 PGFSNGQP
-283 STSANGLPNG
+283 NGSANNS
-293 NPGFN
+293 GFN
-298 ISTLL
+298 ISALL
-303 GAALNGGTEKPTM
+303 GAALNGGSDKLNISQADAP
-316 AQTEASAFNQA
+316 AFNQA
-327 VTQAL
+327 MTQAL
-332 SSSMQSPAA
+332 ASSAQSPAA

-353 LNFGISGLPVNG
+353 LNFGISGLPANG
-365 LSQAEMASIQHIQMT
+365 MSQAEMASIQQIQMT

-390 SGNTSQAF
+390 SGNASQAF
-398 NMPSTASVLSLLDG
+398 NTPSTASVLSLLG
-412 KLQEQDITSLASS
+412 GNVQEQDIASLASS
-425 FSQNMG
+425 FSQDMG
-431 EQSESGTSDTSGQ
+431 EQSDSSGSNTSGQ
-444 SSSGFA
+444 PSSGFA
-450 QTLAQSNASDN
+450 QALAQSSSSDN
-461 RSVANKEVATV
+461 KSVASKDTATAV
-472 ATPLNEVYDQLSD
+472 ATPMAEVYDQLSD

-569 NGSQSQQN
+569 NGGQSQQN

-592 RAGTNNSDTTAQVV
+592 GVNTNNSDTTAQVV

>member
-1 MNLNSYL
+1 
-8 PLPTA
+8 
-13 PRTATPLANSPAQG
+13 
-27 PASGADAVAGQ
+27 
-38 GLGLDFA
+38 
-45 QIMARQLQQL
+45 MARQLQQL
-55 PASQRQSFAATSNA
+55 PASQRQSFAATSKA

-76 AAEHAALLANKDA
+76 AAEQAALLANKDR
-89 ASQAQNQVKTTPK
+89 ASQAQNQDKIAPK
-102 NNARVSEDAPAHK
+102 DNSRVSKEAPGHK

-129 SHRSRKTS
+129 SHRSRKAS
-137 TDTQDNDSASATSW
+137 TDNKDNDLASATPW
-151 QGDMPHALALAAS
+151 QGDLPHALALAAS
-164 AANSVAN
+164 AANSIAD
-171 ALTNPAAGIQVAR
+171 ALTNPADGIPASR

-194 ANASDAATNKLQMFA
+194 ANASDAATNKLQMYA

-232 AKSMGLDDAAIQNLM
+232 AKSMGLDEATIQNLM
-247 GPAASQAMGLDDAT
+247 GTASQA
-261 TIQNLVGPTASQIS
+261 S
-275 TPGANGFP
+275 TPGANGLP
-283 STSANGLPNG
+283 SSGANGMPNG
-293 NPGFN
+293 IANNAGFN
-298 ISTLL
+298 ISALL
-303 GAALNGGTEKPTM
+303 GAALNGGSDTANI
-316 AQTEASAFNQA
+316 AQADAAFNQA
-327 VTQAL
+327 MTQAL
-332 SSSMQSPAA
+332 STSTQSPAA
-341 NANLLQSAAAAP
+341 NANLLQSAAASP

-390 SGNTSQAF
+390 SGNIAQAF
-398 NMPSTASVLSLLDG
+398 NTPSTASVLSLLG
-412 KLQEQDITSLASS
+412 GNLQEQDITSLASS

-431 EQSESGTSDTSGQ
+431 EQSDTSGSDSSGQ

-450 QTLAQSNASDN
+450 QALAQSNASDN

-562 GFVQVGQ
+562 GFVEVGQ
-569 NGSQSQQN
+569 NGSQNQQN

-592 RAGTNNSDTTAQVV
+592 SVGTNNSDTTAQVV

>member
-13 PRTATPLANSPAQG
+13 PRNATPLANSPAQG

-45 QIMARQLQQL
+45 QIMAQQLQQL
-55 PASQRQSFAATSNA
+55 PASQRQSFAAASNA

-76 AAEHAALLANKDA
+76 AAEQAALLANKDR
-89 ASQAQNQVKTTPK
+89 ASQAQNQDKIAPK
-102 NNARVSEDAPAHK
+102 DNSRVSKEAPGHK

-129 SHRSRKTS
+129 SHRSRKAS
-137 TDTQDNDSASATSW
+137 SDAQDSDTASATPW
-151 QGDMPHALALAAS
+151 QGDLPHALALAAS
-164 AANSVAN
+164 AANSVAD
-171 ALTNPAAGIQVAR
+171 ALTNPADGIPAAR

-194 ANASDAATNKLQMFA
+194 ANASDAATNKLQMYA

-232 AKSMGLDDAAIQNLM
+232 AKSMGLDEATIQNLM
-247 GPAASQAMGLDDAT
+247 GPASQA
-261 TIQNLVGPTASQIS
+261 S
-275 TPGANGFP
+275 TPGANGLP
-283 STSANGLPNG
+283 SSGANGMPNG
-293 NPGFN
+293 IANNAGFN
-298 ISTLL
+298 ISALL
-303 GAALNGGTEKPTM
+303 GAALNGGSDTANITQ
-316 AQTEASAFNQA
+316 ADAAFNQA
-327 VTQAL
+327 MTQAL
-332 SSSMQSPAA
+332 STSTQSPAA

-353 LNFGISGLPVNG
+353 LNFGINGLPVNG

-390 SGNTSQAF
+390 SGNIAQAF
-398 NMPSTASVLSLLDG
+398 NTPSTASVLSLLG
-412 KLQEQDITSLASS
+412 GNLQEQDITSLASS

-431 EQSESGTSDTSGQ
+431 EQSDTSGSDSSGQ

-450 QTLAQSNASDN
+450 QALAQSNASDN
-461 RSVANKEVATV
+461 RSANKEVATV

-562 GFVQVGQ
+562 GFVEVGQ
-569 NGSQSQQN
+569 NGSQNQQN

-592 RAGTNNSDTTAQVV
+592 SVGTNNSDTTAQVV

>member
-13 PRTATPLANSPAQG
+13 PRAATPPANSPVQG
-27 PASGADAVAGQ
+27 PASGPDAAAGQ
-38 GLGLDFA
+38 SLGLDFA

-55 PASQRQSFAATSNA
+55 PASQRQSFAATSDA
-69 IHAESAQ
+69 IHANNAKAS
-76 AAEHAALLANKDA
+76 EHAALLANKDA
-89 ASQAQNQVKTTPK
+89 ASPADNPDKPEPK
-102 NNARVSEDAPAHK
+102 NNSRVSQDAPGHAK
-115 EDKQESSAKSSSGS
+115 DEKQESSAKSSSGS
-129 SHRSRKTS
+129 SQRSKK
-137 TDTQDNDSASATSW
+137 SATDDKDSDPTYASGW
-151 QGDMPHALALAAS
+151 QSDLPHALDLAAK
-164 AANSVAN
+164 AASTVTNV
-171 ALTNPAAGIQVAR
+171 LTNPVAGLQAAR
-184 TAANLAAQEL
+184 TAASLVAQEL
-194 ANASDAATNKLQMFA
+194 AQASTDATNKLQMFA

-232 AKSMGLDDAAIQNLM
+232 AKSMGLDDATIQNLM
-247 GPAASQAMGLDDAT
+247 GSA
-261 TIQNLVGPTASQIS
+261 
-275 TPGANGFP
+275 GANG
-283 STSANGLPNG
+283 SSADASKSALQTGLANGQVNGSAN
-293 NPGFN
+293 GFN
-298 ISTLL
+298 ISALL
-303 GAALNGGTEKPTM
+303 GAALNGGSAKLNISQADAP
-316 AQTEASAFNQA
+316 AFNQA
-327 VTQAL
+327 MTQAL
-332 SSSMQSPAA
+332 ASSVQSPAA

-353 LNFGISGLPVNG
+353 LNFGISGLPANG
-365 LSQAEMASIQHIQMT
+365 MSQAEMASIQQIQMT

-390 SGNTSQAF
+390 SGNASPAF
-398 NMPSTASVLSLLDG
+398 NTPSTASVLSLLSG
-412 KLQEQDITSLASS
+412 NVQEQDIASLASS
-425 FSQNMG
+425 FSQDTG
-431 EQSESGTSDTSGQ
+431 AQSDSSGSNTSGQ
-444 SSSGFA
+444 SSFGFA
-450 QTLAQSNASDN
+450 QALAQSNSSDN
-461 RSVANKEVATV
+461 KSVTGKETTTAV
-472 ATPLNEVYDQLSD
+472 ATPMAEVYDQLSD

-521 LEMKDGKLDAVFRAE
+521 LEMKEGKLDAVFRAE

-545 NSTQRLRDALQ
+545 NSAQRLRDALQ

-569 NGSQSQQN
+569 NGGQSQQN

-592 RAGTNNSDTTAQVV
+592 GVNTNNSDTTAQVV